1 MLLACSDGLWNY
13 APTDEAM
20 SALVSTML
28 APPGD
33 PAAPVAEPL
42 GPQCER
48 LVSWANDQGGNDNI
62 TVALAP
68 VRPAAGDG
76 AADAV
81 AREPAGGDPD
91 LDPSDPE
98 ENP

>member
-1 MLLACSDGLWNY
+1 MTALASEL
-13 APTDEAM
+13 
-20 SALVSTML
+20 L

-33 PAAPVAEPL
+33 PSRPLGEPL

-48 LVSWANDQGGNDNI
+48 LVGWANDQGGNDNI

-68 VRPAAGDG
+68 VPRPAGHAAAAGDP
-76 AADAV
+76 V
-81 AREPAGGDPD
+81 

-98 ENP
+98 DNP